1 MAGKKNGRTSKTD
14 HVLSLLTGTSPESA
28 AAAPRPE
35 VRSAPETAPE
45 TAPAAPKT
53 TSTVRHNLP
62 PILDVARANQE
73 ALSETIREALEES
86 LEAETA
92 AAAPAAQEPAP
103 EAEPAAEEA
112 EEKEEVPALT
122 LEPEPEP
129 AAETSAA
136 PAAQEPAAE
145 AEPGAEETEEKEEIP
160 ALTLEPEPEPEAA
173 AEAPSAPAAQE
184 PAPREAEAPA
194 PGEEPQPAPAEPAE
208 KESSAPEA
216 VPEEEDFVALN
227 IMEPL
232 VEQRMEKYIGL
243 FGLCSCSRCRADVRA
258 LALSRLPPKYMVLSK
273 AALTPM
279 VSFFSAKYD
288 TSATAQVI
296 YACKQVME
304 HPRHRR

>member
-14 HVLSLLTGTSPESA
+14 HVLSLLTGTGQDSA
-28 AAAPRPE
+28 AAAPRQE
-35 VRSAPETAPE
+35 AARAAAPEAAPE

-53 TSTVRHNLP
+53 TSSTRHNLA

-92 AAAPAAQEPAP
+92 AAAPAAEEPAP
-103 EAEPAAEEA
+103 EPAAA
-112 EEKEEVPALT
+112 KDEEVPALA
-122 LEPEPEP
+122 LESEPEPI
-129 AAETSAA
+129 
-136 PAAQEPAAE
+136 
-145 AEPGAEETEEKEEIP
+145 AEE
-160 ALTLEPEPEPEAA
+160 
-173 AEAPSAPAAQE
+173 PSAPAEQ
-184 PAPREAEAPA
+184 PAPKEAAAPAEEAPA
-194 PGEEPQPAPAEPAE
+194 PEDL
-208 KESSAPEA
+208 
-216 VPEEEDFVALN
+216 PEEEDFVSLN

-232 VEQRMEKYIGL
+232 VEQRMNKYIGM
-243 FGLCSCSRCRADVRA
+243 FGLCDCSRCKADVRA

>member
-14 HVLSLLTGTSPESA
+14 HVLSLLTGTGQDSA
-28 AAAPRPE
+28 AAAPRQE
-35 VRSAPETAPE
+35 AARAAAPEAAPE

-53 TSTVRHNLP
+53 TSSTRHNLA

-92 AAAPAAQEPAP
+92 AAAPAAEEPAP
-103 EAEPAAEEA
+103 EPAAA
-112 EEKEEVPALT
+112 KDEEVPALA
-122 LEPEPEP
+122 LESEPEPIAEEP
-129 AAETSAA
+129 SAPAEQPVPQEEAA
-136 PAAQEPAAE
+136 PAAAKD
-145 AEPGAEETEEKEEIP
+145 EEVP
-160 ALTLEPEPEPEAA
+160 ALALESEPEPI
-173 AEAPSAPAAQE
+173 AEEPSAPAEQ
-184 PAPREAEAPA
+184 PAPKEAAAPAEEAPA
-194 PGEEPQPAPAEPAE
+194 PEDL
-208 KESSAPEA
+208 
-216 VPEEEDFVALN
+216 PEEEDFVSLN

-232 VEQRMEKYIGL
+232 VEQRMNKYIGM
-243 FGLCSCSRCRADVRA
+243 FGLCDCSRCKADVRA